1 MEVAREG
8 SGNLKVES
16 RAPCVVPQE
25 KLLEQKPHLL
35 MAAVVGWHPGDFQI
49 TSWSSEK
56 VMMALVFPTVTL
68 CKSQSRLP
76 SPKTL
81 DHRFP
86 ECYLIN
92 I

>member
-16 RAPCVVPQE
+16 RVPCVLPQE

-49 TSWSSEK
+49 TAGA
-56 VMMALVFPTVTL
+56 V
-68 CKSQSRLP
+68 R
-76 SPKTL
+76 
-81 DHRFP
+81 R
-86 ECYLIN
+86 
-92 I
+92 